1 MTKLPTGRHTQT
13 IKSAK
18 KNKERALENKSIR
31 SRAKTYVRKIR
42 EAVDNGDITEAQK
55 TLPIASKYIDT
66 AVTKGAFHKNKAS
79 RLKSRL
85 NKKIKHSKT
94 EK

>member
-13 IKSAK
+13 IKSTK
-18 KNKERALENKSIR
+18 KNKERELANKSIR
-31 SRAKTYVRKIR
+31 SRAKTFIRKVR

-55 TLPIASKYIDT
+55 TLPLASKYIDT
-66 AVTKGAFHKNKAS
+66 AVAKGAFHKNKAS

-85 NKKIKHSKT
+85 TKKIKKT
-94 EK
+94 TP